1 MGIGPA
7 APVSV
12 GSVGQ
17 LSLSL
22 VLVVGLIFAVAWVL
36 KRFRIAGPRSRGG
49 IAVIDELALG
59 PRERIALIR
68 VGESQ
73 VLVGI
78 GASGVVSLSPLAAP
92 IDLGTASAPPPFA
105 DRLREFMRRPGST
118 S

>member
-22 VLVVGLIFAVAWVL
+22 VLVGGLIFAVAWVL

-49 IAVIDELALG
+49 IAAAERKEAALHEG
-59 PRERIALIR
+59 KP
-68 VGESQ
+68 
-73 VLVGI
+73 
-78 GASGVVSLSPLAAP
+78 
-92 IDLGTASAPPPFA
+92 
-105 DRLREFMRRPGST
+105 DRRRHRAGHRR
-118 S
+118 